1 MELLE
6 LCRRCEMNVC
16 DEPDQITT
24 NIWVRGK
31 VVRVDDK
38 LEALMNTA
46 YKKSMLCYNQT
57 NLMTLGSLAA
67 IT

>member
-1 MELLE
+1 MELRE
-6 LCRRCEMNVC
+6 LCRKCEMNVC
-16 DEPDQITT
+16 DEPCQITT

-31 VVRVDDK
+31 VVQVEDK

-46 YKKSMLCYNQT
+46 YRKSMLCYNQT
-57 NLMTLGSLAA
+57 NPMNPGSLAA